1 LWLGVEMKGHGN
13 RIKHIEVRG
22 DMTVDE
28 LVREFGKSG
37 VFSAG
42 RVAEA
47 TDIFYEMVSRKDVT
61 TYLGLAGALVPG
73 GMRQIIADLIRDR
86 MIDVLVTTGANMV
99 HDLIEAFGGS
109 HYRGSATV
117 DDSELYRLKIDRIY
131 DVFLYEQD
139 FGMYDELF
147 VKMLE
152 DLPSKQM
159 SIREFMY
166 EIGKRIEDP
175 NSILRIAAENKVPI
189 FCPAVADSAIGLDVW
204 KFKPKYNPELFV
216 STFADLK
223 DFLGIVKKAKQNGAI
238 LLGGGV
244 PKNFI
249 LQAMIEIKR
258 GGYDHVVQI
267 TMDRPEPGGLS
278 GATLEEAKS
287 WGKVKGQAR
296 AVQVI
301 GDASV
306 IFPLMVAAVRE
317 RLAKS
322 KRRR

>member
-1 LWLGVEMKGHGN
+1 MKKQSK

-37 VFSAG
+37 VFGAG

-47 TDIFYEMVSRKDVT
+47 TDVLYEIVSRKDVT

-73 GMRQIIADLIRDR
+73 GMRQVIADLIRDR
-86 MIDVLVTTGANMV
+86 LIDVLVTTGANMV
-99 HDLIEAFGGS
+99 HDMIEAFGAS
-109 HYRGSATV
+109 HYRGSAAV
-117 DDSELYRLKIDRIY
+117 DDSELYRLQIDRIY
-131 DVFLYEQD
+131 DVFLHERD
-139 FGMYDELF
+139 FSMYDELF

-152 DLPSKQM
+152 DLPSRQM

-204 KFKPKYNPELFV
+204 RFMSKHNPNLYV
-216 STFADLK
+216 GTFADLD
-223 DFLGIVKKAKQNGAI
+223 DFMDIVQKARRNGAI

-249 LQAMIEIKR
+249 LQAMIVVKR
-258 GGYDHVVQI
+258 GGYDYAVQI

-287 WGKVKGQAR
+287 WGKVKGRAR

-306 IFPLMVAAVRE
+306 IFPLMIAAVRE
-317 RLAKS
+317 RLSKS
-322 KRRR
+322 KR

>member
-1 LWLGVEMKGHGN
+1 MKKQAK

-37 VFSAG
+37 VFGAG

-47 TDIFYEMVSRKDVT
+47 TDVLYEIVSRKDIT

-73 GMRQIIADLIRDR
+73 GMRQIIADLIRDHL
-86 MIDVLVTTGANMV
+86 IDVLVTTGANMV
-99 HDLIEAFGGS
+99 HDLIEAFGAS
-109 HYRGSATV
+109 HYRGSAAV
-117 DDSELYRLKIDRIY
+117 DDSELYRLQIDRIY
-131 DVFLYEQD
+131 DVFLHERD
-139 FGMYDELF
+139 FSMYDELF

-152 DLPSKQM
+152 DLPSRQM

-204 KFKPKYNPELFV
+204 RFRSKCNPDLFV
-216 STFADLK
+216 SAFADL
-223 DFLGIVKKAKQNGAI
+223 DDLMDIVRKARRNGAI

-249 LQAMIEIKR
+249 LQAMIVVKR
-258 GGYDHVVQI
+258 GGYDYAVQI

-287 WGKVKGQAR
+287 WGKVKGRAR

-306 IFPLMVAAVRE
+306 IFPLIVAAVRE
-317 RLAKS
+317 RLAKG
-322 KRRR
+322 KR

>member
-1 LWLGVEMKGHGN
+1 MRKQAKPIE
-13 RIKHIEVRG
+13 HIEVRG

-37 VFSAG
+37 VFGAG

-47 TDIFYEMVSRKDVT
+47 TDILYEMVSREDVT

-73 GMRQIIADLIRDR
+73 GMRQVIADLIRDR
-86 MIDVLVTTGANMV
+86 LIDVLVTTGANMV
-99 HDLIEAFGGS
+99 HDMIEAFGAS
-109 HYRGSATV
+109 HYRGSASV
-117 DDSELYRLKIDRIY
+117 DDSELYRLQIDRIY
-131 DVFLYEQD
+131 DVFLHERD
-139 FGMYDELF
+139 FSKYDELF
-147 VKMLE
+147 VKMLG
-152 DLPSKQM
+152 DIPSRKM

-175 NSILRIAAENKVPI
+175 NSILRLAAEKKVPV

-204 KFKPKYNPELFV
+204 RFKSGHNPDLFV
-216 STFADLK
+216 DAFSDLN
-223 DFLGIVKKAKQNGAI
+223 DFMDIVRKAKRNGAI

-249 LQAMIEIKR
+249 LQAMIVVKR
-258 GGYDHVVQI
+258 GGYDYAVQI

-287 WGKVKGQAR
+287 WGKVKGRAR

-317 RLAKS
+317 RLAKG
-322 KRRR
+322 KR